1 MEPNPING
9 IRRRTTKRTLSQKKW
24 LNRCYIMPEA
34 PKLHTKQLEQLVA
47 HSEVVIRITEALDIE
62 TQLSQWLDTT
72 TTELRL
78 LSEQINFTLKV
89 VENK

>member
-1 MEPNPING
+1 
-9 IRRRTTKRTLSQKKW
+9 
-24 LNRCYIMPEA
+24 MPEA

>member
-1 MEPNPING
+1 
-9 IRRRTTKRTLSQKKW
+9 
-24 LNRCYIMPEA
+24 MPEA
-34 PKLHTKQLEQLVA
+34 SKLHTKQLEQLVA

>member
-1 MEPNPING
+1 
-9 IRRRTTKRTLSQKKW
+9 
-24 LNRCYIMPEA
+24 MPEA

-89 VENK
+89 IENK